1 MSFSDAPEILF
12 WKASDGVTGILPPT
26 RPNLRSNDSCT
37 LSTDGQKGQLEG
49 RLLSLIEIKNL
60 N

>member
-26 RPNLRSNDSCT
+26 RPKRLSNDSWT
-37 LSTDGQKGQLEG
+37 LSVRNREE
-49 RLLSLIEIKNL
+49 LISKSIHLHAINI
-60 N
+60 